1 MQNFNRNANSK
12 QRIAKHTKKHRN
24 NLLIRPQEKQK
35 NYMREI
41 DLKKNFQ
48 EVRALVKF
56 PSKSRQDC
64 PFNRNFKG

>member
-1 MQNFNRNANSK
+1 MQIQNRGLQNT
-12 QRIAKHTKKHRN
+12 QKKHRN

-56 PSKSRQDC
+56 PSKSR
-64 PFNRNFKG
+64 